1 MASLVQQHG
10 KFYSQFYDSD
20 RTPKRKRIALQT
32 PRRGVAERLH
42 VRAEDKYAL
51 GEYDPWR
58 DGREHELFGW
68 EAPPEKDLST
78 LGKAR
83 DAFLESKSH
92 LRPAT
97 QRTYRE
103 VLRLFVR
110 YVGEDTRTSS
120 LTSREIANWIDSK
133 TEISDATRRKYVS
146 HVGYLIRFLVKKGW
160 LDRDISKDVGV
171 PKKTETPTKAITSDQ
186 AEKIIRAIEDSGGED
201 RYRYIILI
209 LRLNPMIGLRTGEL
223 LEMRWEEG
231 PVRVD
236 LDSGVVHVA
245 SGGDFKTKSGQSRRV
260 PLSEEAAE
268 LLKEEREE
276 SSSEYVFHRNGSKV
290 KYTTLS
296 SAFREFRKDAGV
308 ASWVTLHSTRHAFG
322 TRLASAGT
330 PIHVIKK
337 LMGHSTT
344 SVTEQYMHAAPEQGH
359 HYVDK
364 AFGD

>member
-10 KFYSQFYDSD
+10 RYFSQFYDAD
-20 RTPKRKRIALQT
+20 RTPQRKRIALQT
-32 PRRGVAERLH
+32 SSPEVAKRLH

-68 EAPPEKDLST
+68 EAPPKKDLST

-110 YVGEDTRTSS
+110 HVGEETRTSS
-120 LTSREIANWIDSK
+120 ITPSEIADWIDSK
-133 TEISDATRRKYVS
+133 PEISDATRRKYVS
-146 HVGYLIRFLVKKGW
+146 HVGYLVRYLVEKGW

-186 AEKIIRAIEDSGGED
+186 VGKIVQAIEDDGDEE
-201 RYRYIILI
+201 RYRYLILI
-209 LRLNPMIGLRTGEL
+209 LRVNPMIGLRTGEL

-236 LDSGVVHVA
+236 LDKAVVHVA
-245 SGGDFKTKSGQSRRV
+245 SGGDFKTKSGQARRI
-260 PLSEEAAE
+260 PLSEKAAR
-268 LLKEEREE
+268 LLTLEKQD
-276 SSSEYVFHRNGSKV
+276 SASDYVFQRNGCKV
-290 KYTTLS
+290 KYTTLA
-296 SAFREFRKDAGV
+296 SAFRRFRKDAGV

-344 SVTEQYMHAAPEQGH
+344 SVTEQYLHAAPEQGH
-359 HYVDK
+359 HYVNK